1 VKSGPGKPAGSA
13 TRPAQAGTGGADGQE
28 AEQQVSVRP
37 ALSTTSRLTG
47 ALLGVH
53 AGDALGATLEFSSW
67 SAVRKQYP
75 DGLTEIIGGG
85 PLG

>member
-1 VKSGPGKPAGSA
+1 
-13 TRPAQAGTGGADGQE
+13 
-28 AEQQVSVRP
+28 VSVRP